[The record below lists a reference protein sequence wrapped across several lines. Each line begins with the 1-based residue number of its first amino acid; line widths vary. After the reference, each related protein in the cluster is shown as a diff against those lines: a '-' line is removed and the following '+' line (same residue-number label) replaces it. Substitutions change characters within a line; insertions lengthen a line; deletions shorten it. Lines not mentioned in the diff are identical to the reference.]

1 VTWRKALYR
10 VGLGLGLLLFAR
22 HLVAGVT
29 AVRGLDLRAVRPAYL
44 VASIAW
50 SLLASFLQMYAW
62 TMVMRYLAAPV
73 RLHEALQGYTLS
85 FLPRYVPGTVWG
97 YWSRGQ
103 WLENLHGVH
112 HAVTLL
118 GSVLEAV
125 ALVLTAMTIGV
136 VYFAIDG
143 EGVQQA
149 MLAVAA
155 ASLLSSCL
163 WVVPGLIKP
172 ISRMAVP
179 VIGAGKVTSVRL
191 SVLSDLDTN
200 RWSWFGAVALYL
212 LLWAAQGVSL
222 WSIGRALAIPPLSD
236 LIASTF
242 LASSSWLP
250 GFLSV
255 VVPAGIGVR
264 ELTLTSLLVHRFSVP
279 DWQGSLVAV
288 LSRLWAVVSELI
300 WLGAGVGM
308 SGLLGRYE
316 DVGVGQTGKN
326 TE

>member
-44 VASIAW
+44 VASIA
-50 SLLASFLQMYAW
+50 SSVLASFLQMCAW

-85 FLPRYVPGTVWG
+85 FLPRYIPGTVWG
-97 YWSRGQ
+97 YFSRGQ

-125 ALVLTAMTIGV
+125 ALVLTAMTMSV

-143 EGVQQA
+143 VGVQQA
-149 MLAVAA
+149 VLVAVA

-163 WVVPGLIKP
+163 WVVPALIKP
-172 ISRMAVP
+172 IWRVAMLLTGNRRVRPVRFPALSRQ
-179 VIGAGKVTSVRL
+179 R
-191 SVLSDLDTN
+191 TN
-200 RWSWFGAVALYL
+200 QWSWFGAVGLYL
-212 LLWAAQGVSL
+212 LFWGTQGVSA
-222 WSIGRALAIPPLSD
+222 WSIGRALAIPSLSD
-236 LIASTF
+236 LTASVF
-242 LASSSWLP
+242 VASSSWLA
-250 GFLSV
+250 GFLCV
-255 VVPAGIGVR
+255 AVPAGIGVR